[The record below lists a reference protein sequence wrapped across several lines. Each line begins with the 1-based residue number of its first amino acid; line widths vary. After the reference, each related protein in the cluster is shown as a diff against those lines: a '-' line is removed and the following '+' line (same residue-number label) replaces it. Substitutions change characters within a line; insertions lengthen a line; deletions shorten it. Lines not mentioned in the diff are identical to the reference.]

1 MVDNITVPLYTIS
14 NNHNNMSKKFD
25 FKQPYQISEEFED
38 YVKETEVDVKTRMNG
53 RSHNSFL
60 VGVASFLT
68 VCLVLLGG
76 FTWWQV
82 FQNQK
87 PQAAQAVLGEK
98 ESDIQNIYSGE
109 GFSILSKKAAP
120 KGFELTK
127 NLGDTPYFP
136 GKKVV
141 TTSLKNTQT
150 YQNQTVI
157 DGISVTVSEN
167 DGKLDAITFAQSVA
181 SSLGSSYKVGKSDT
195 KIPKDIILT
204 QIDSSKDVKKQLYTA
219 VTNDNYYV
227 ISIQQDSKNTPSLS
241 EYSKFS
247 DSFFENLFLN

>member
-1 MVDNITVPLYTIS
+1 MIALYNVS
-14 NNHNNMSKKFD
+14 NNHNYMSKKFD
-25 FKQPYQISEEFED
+25 FKQPYQVSEEFED
-38 YVKETEVDVKTRMNG
+38 YVKETEMNVKNRIDG
-53 RSHNSFL
+53 RSHGSFL
-60 VGVASFLT
+60 VGIASFLT
-68 VCLVLLGG
+68 ICLVLLGG

-87 PQAAQAVLGEK
+87 PQPAQTVLGEK

-127 NLGDTPYFP
+127 DLGEISYFP

-141 TTSLKNTQT
+141 TTNLKSTQT
-150 YQNQTVI
+150 YQNQTII
-157 DGISVTVSEN
+157 DGITVTVSEN
-167 DGKLDAITFAQSVA
+167 DGKLDAITFAQSIV
-181 SSLGSSYKVGKSDT
+181 SNLGPTYRVGKSDI

-204 QIDSSKDVKKQLYTA
+204 QIDSSKDNKKQLYTA

-227 ISIQQDSKNTPSLS
+227 ITVQQDSKNISSLS
-241 EYSKFS
+241 EYTKFS
-247 DSFFENLFLN
+247 DSFLEHLYLN

>member
-1 MVDNITVPLYTIS
+1 MN
-14 NNHNNMSKKFD
+14 KKFD
-25 FKQPYQISEEFED
+25 FKQPYQVSEEFEE
-38 YVKETEVDVKTRMNG
+38 YVKETEMHVKNRIDD
-53 RSHNSFL
+53 RSTNSFL
-60 VGVASFLT
+60 VGIASFLT
-68 VCLVLLGG
+68 ICLVLLGG

-87 PQAAQAVLGEK
+87 PQATQTVLGET

-127 NLGDTPYFP
+127 DLGDTPYFP

-141 TTSLKNTQT
+141 TTNLKNTQT
-150 YQNQTVI
+150 YQNQSVI
-157 DGISVTVSEN
+157 DGISVTASEN
-167 DGKLDAITFAQSVA
+167 DGKLDAITFAQSIVT
-181 SSLGSSYKVGKSDT
+181 SLGSGYRVGRSDM

-204 QIDSSKDVKKQLYTA
+204 QIDSTKDNKKQLYTA

-227 ISIQQDSKNTPSLS
+227 IAIQQDSKNISSLS
-241 EYSKFS
+241 QYSQFS
-247 DSFFENLFLN
+247 DSFLENLYLN